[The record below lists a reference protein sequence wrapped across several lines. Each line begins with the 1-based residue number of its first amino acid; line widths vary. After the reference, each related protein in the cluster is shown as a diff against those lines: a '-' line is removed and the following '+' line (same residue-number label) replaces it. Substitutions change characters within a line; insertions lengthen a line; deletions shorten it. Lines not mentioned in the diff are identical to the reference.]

1 MDERASA
8 AGLMVMML
16 AVLVMI
22 GGVAAFLM
30 VIA

>member
-22 GGVAAFLM
+22 GGVAAFMM

>member
-22 GGVAAFLM
+22 AGVAAFMM